1 VNTVGYWKREDG
13 IRLASLRYHVDPHWD
28 RAERDAVARYLG
40 LGRISQLH
48 DDRTLCRMC
57 RGAYSSADLTDGE
70 WSWPEVL
77 VHYVTRH
84 DVRPDQ
90 EFVDW
95 VLLHTAVCDA

>member
-1 VNTVGYWKREDG
+1 MNTVGYWGRGEG
-13 IRLASLRYHVDPHWD
+13 APAAEPRRQVDPHWD
-28 RAERDAVARYLG
+28 RTERDAVARYLG
-40 LGRISQLH
+40 MGRVSRLN
-48 DDRTLCRMC
+48 DGRAMCRMC

-90 EFVDW
+90 PFVDW
-95 VLLHTAVCDA
+95 VLMHTAMCDA